1 MKNKKVSI
9 IEKKEHHP
17 LIRTIYLYLFALVG
31 LALLI
36 SGSVRFV
43 NMGLK
48 AFVFTK
54 AEQDMKIDYM
64 RPIYPPMS
72 VEKIKQAGEGME
84 LSELER
90 IEIRNWIE
98 EYRQWEEERGEV
110 DYLTSRRHRDAA
122 TNTSMILV
130 GLPLYLYHWFII
142 RRETKDK
149 KKA

>member
-1 MKNKKVSI
+1 MKNKKVSPTSNMN
-9 IEKKEHHP
+9 HHP
-17 LIRTIYLYLFALVG
+17 LIRTIYLYLFTLVG

-48 AFVFTK
+48 EFVFTK

-64 RPIYPPMS
+64 RPMSPPMS
-72 VEKIKQAGEGME
+72 IEKIQQAEEGLALTE
-84 LSELER
+84 SERLQ
-90 IEIRNWIE
+90 IRNWLEDYE
-98 EYRQWEEERGEV
+98 EWEDQREEI

-122 TNTSMILV
+122 TNTSLILV

-142 RRETKDK
+142 KRETKDK
-149 KKA
+149 KEV

>member
-1 MKNKKVSI
+1 MKNKKNSPTNNR
-9 IEKKEHHP
+9 EHHP

-54 AEQDMKIDYM
+54 AEQDMKMDYM
-64 RPIYPPMS
+64 RPLSPSMPI
-72 VEKIKQAGEGME
+72 EKIEQAGDGAE
-84 LSELER
+84 LSESER
-90 IEIRNWIE
+90 VQIRSWLE
-98 EYRQWEEERGEV
+98 EYKRWEEKGEGI

-122 TNTSMILV
+122 TNTSLILV
-130 GLPLYLYHWFII
+130 GLPLYLYHWLII
-142 RRETKDK
+142 RRETKDRREV
-149 KKA
+149 